1 MSTAVLRLVCSPSAP
16 VQYAD
21 SAYVFVGGLP
31 FDLTEG
37 DVLVIMSQF
46 GEIVDCNLVRD
57 RETGESKG
65 CVCVCERAQNV
76 CACMSAI
83 SMLCT
88 LSGAL
93 SFTARQRLIFFF
105 DARSLVVHSFAFV
118 AYADQRSTV
127 LAVDNFTGA
136 TVLGRMIRCDHVPK
150 YRIPKVLL
158 LLCQQQISFAQTHAN
173 YCFGEQKKKK
183 KTDKKAFESSEESST
198 DSERELYVFMF

>member
-1 MSTAVLRLVCSPSAP
+1 MC
-16 VQYAD
+16 
-21 SAYVFVGGLP
+21 
-31 FDLTEG
+31 
-37 DVLVIMSQF
+37 
-46 GEIVDCNLVRD
+46 VRA
-57 RETGESKG
+57 RSE
-65 CVCVCERAQNV
+65 CVCMHVCYIYALHIVRGTFIY
-76 CACMSAI
+76 CASE
-83 SMLCT
+83 T
-88 LSGAL
+88 D
-93 SFTARQRLIFFF
+93 FFFF

-158 LLCQQQISFAQTHAN
+158 LLCQQHISFAQTHAN